1 MKIGI
6 TIFLTDRTIGVVELA
21 REVESRGFSSL
32 WFPEHTHI
40 PVSRRTPAPIGPGD
54 LPEEYYRCLDP
65 VVALTAAATVTT
77 DLVLGTGVS
86 LVAQHNP
93 IDYAK
98 SWATLDMVSGGRTRF
113 GVGFGWNVEE
123 MADHGVV
130 YATRRDKARE
140 HALAMQRIWEHDEAG
155 FEGEYVSFEPTFSW
169 PKPVQRPRIPTLI
182 GGGAGPVMFRHVAE
196 WADGWLPIGGRGVRE
211 AVPKLHE
218 AWAAADRSGTPQI
231 IPFGTVP
238 SHEKLEYY
246 ASVGCTEVVL
256 RLESY
261 DRDGALRQLD
271 DLGQYLTR

>member
-1 MKIGI
+1 M
-6 TIFLTDRTIGVVELA
+6 LL
-21 REVESRGFSSL
+21 
-32 WFPEHTHI
+32 
-40 PVSRRTPAPIGPGD
+40 PI
-54 LPEEYYRCLDP
+54 
-65 VVALTAAATVTT
+65 
-77 DLVLGTGVS
+77 S
-86 LVAQHNP
+86 
-93 IDYAK
+93 
-98 SWATLDMVSGGRTRF
+98 
-113 GVGFGWNVEE
+113 
-123 MADHGVV
+123 
-130 YATRRDKARE
+130 
-140 HALAMQRIWEHDEAG
+140 
-155 FEGEYVSFEPTFSW
+155 
-169 PKPVQRPRIPTLI
+169 VQRPLIPTLI